1 MKKAIYFLVLVFLAS
16 CSQPEQNSNNPGN
29 PGTGEVKSS
38 NTIVEVH
45 NLTPVTFQHFIE
57 INGSVQ
63 AEEDAIV
70 SPEIVGQISKIYV
83 KEGDIVKKGQLLVTL
98 NTSITES
105 TIREVKT
112 SLDLAQKTY
121 EKQKQLWEQNIGS
134 EMQFLQAKNNKES
147 LESRLSTL
155 QAQMAMA
162 RLRAPFDG
170 VIDRISIKN
179 GELASMGREI
189 LHIVNLAEMKIYGDV
204 SESYLPSI
212 HKGDWAEI
220 TFPIYSDMK
229 LDGSIHR
236 IGQVID
242 EKSRTFRI
250 EIKLDNK
257 DGKLRPNM
265 ISRIRL
271 NDFLDDNA
279 LVVPSYIIKQDFS
292 GSFLYVAEKQNDL
305 YIARKTY
312 ITPGITYNN
321 QTMVIEGLNEN
332 ESVIVVGY
340 NLVSA
345 GVEVTVIDEAI

>member
-1 MKKAIYFLVLVFLAS
+1 MKKAIYLLVLVLLAS
-16 CSQPEQNSNNPGN
+16 CSQQAQDPNNQGN

-45 NLTPVTFQHFIE
+45 NLAPVTFQHFIE

-70 SPEIVGQISKIYV
+70 SPEIVGQINKIYV
-83 KEGDIVKKGQLLVTL
+83 EEGDIVKKGQLLVTL

-212 HKGDWAEI
+212 HEGDWAEI
-220 TFPIYSDMK
+220 TFPIYPDMK
-229 LDGSIHR
+229 LDERIHR